1 MVNSIIFTPTIPKEK
16 DSVVVWSGL
25 SGCADA
31 LTLASAI
38 NNSQNLF
45 VVITPDSQTALR
57 LEHELA
63 FFLDSNIALLHFPDW
78 ETLPYDVFSPL
89 SEIISER
96 LKTLAL

>member
-1 MVNSIIFTPTIPKEK
+1 MVNSIIFTPTIPKAK
-16 DSVVVWSGL
+16 NSVVVWSGL

-57 LEHELA
+57 LELDCISPIWKLYLTMFLA
-63 FFLDSNIALLHFPDW
+63 HSLK
-78 ETLPYDVFSPL
+78 L
-89 SEIISER
+89 SQN
-96 LKTLAL
+96 A